1 MNIMMIAFIG
11 NIEGALLIIFSLIFQ
26 FVCFLIKNKNYYKLI
41 KAIFN
46 VGAIMSC
53 ISTITA
59 SIVFLLYI
67 LIFYW
72 ELSNK
77 MQKKQEIFM
86 N

>member
-67 LIFYW
+67 YIDIL
-72 ELSNK
+72 L
-77 MQKKQEIFM
+77 
-86 N
+86 

>member
-59 SIVFLLYI
+59 LIVFLLYI
-67 LIFYW
+67 Y
-72 ELSNK
+72 
-77 MQKKQEIFM
+77 
-86 N
+86 

>member
-26 FVCFLIKNKNYYKLI
+26 FVCFLIKNKNHYRLI

-53 ISTITA
+53 ISTIIA
-59 SIVFLLYI
+59 SIVFLLHI
-67 LIFYW
+67 
-72 ELSNK
+72 
-77 MQKKQEIFM
+77 
-86 N
+86 

>member
-26 FVCFLIKNKNYYKLI
+26 FVCFLIKNKNHYRLI

-53 ISTITA
+53 ISTIIA

-67 LIFYW
+67 
-72 ELSNK
+72 
-77 MQKKQEIFM
+77 
-86 N
+86 

>member
-59 SIVFLLYI
+59 SIAFLLYI
-67 LIFYW
+67 Y
-72 ELSNK
+72 
-77 MQKKQEIFM
+77 
-86 N
+86 

>member
-1 MNIMMIAFIG
+1 MNIMIIAFIG

-26 FVCFLIKNKNYYKLI
+26 FVCFLIKKKNHYRLI

-67 LIFYW
+67 LIFY
-72 ELSNK
+72 
-77 MQKKQEIFM
+77 
-86 N
+86 